1 MCKVIAVS
9 NYKGGV
15 AKTTSAVNI
24 GIEMANLGK
33 KVLLIDV
40 DAQGD
45 LTKSL
50 GIRNPEKLDLTLSEA
65 IAEVAGLEND
75 EFDDFNPHKWI

>member
-9 NYKGGV
+9 SYKGGV
-15 AKTTSAVNI
+15 AKTTSTVNI

-50 GIRNPEKLDLTLSEA
+50 GVKNPET
-65 IAEVAGLEND
+65 
-75 EFDDFNPHKWI
+75 